1 MRSSREMSLAGLV
14 SISWRNPRMSK
25 YERIERVYLTV
36 RGFWCPYRS
45 SHVGAPMRPILALIV
60 GYISVSYK
68 DSGFKD
74 ILTLSEV
81 ALGAFAWDMAVGRL
95 VLLLR

>member
-1 MRSSREMSLAGLV
+1 
-14 SISWRNPRMSK
+14 
-25 YERIERVYLTV
+25 
-36 RGFWCPYRS
+36 
-45 SHVGAPMRPILALIV
+45 MRPILALIV